1 MKPIFSPIS
10 DVFFFFFSKT
20 YCFNLFVIQISKPMN
35 KFKIFKVSKKMF
47 LLFNISSFL
56 YHVTLTY
63 K

>member
-10 DVFFFFFSKT
+10 DVFFFPFKT

-47 LLFNISSFL
+47 LLLFNISSFL